1 MRDEAR
7 ALSAMQGTWVVMR
20 RELRALLQ
28 DRRSVTMMI
37 VFGLVLPVVIGN
49 SGAGTKG
56 NPKLILGILT
66 EVLVFPYI
74 AGLQAA
80 LTSFIGEREH
90 GTLGPLLATPLSNV
104 SIFAGKLLG
113 AAYLPSLV
121 TSAVGFVAFISIL
134 HGKASDPLNDKVVA
148 HSSFAFTI
156 VLSLVAGFTMVA
168 LGLLLGSKAKSV
180 RGAQAITAVVVFPVI
195 FGVQV
200 LAFIV
205 VDHSALFAWSVLAG
219 LVVAIIAG
227 LVFAARLWNREEA
240 LVSSG

>member
-1 MRDEAR
+1 MRDEIR
-7 ALSAMQGTWVVMR
+7 ALPVLPGTFVVMR

-28 DRRSVTMMI
+28 DRRSVTMMGI
-37 VFGLVLPVVIGN
+37 FGLLLPVLVANGAIG
-49 SGAGTKG
+49 SKG
-56 NPKLILGILT
+56 KPAIVLGILT

-80 LTSFIGEREH
+80 LTAFVGEREH

-113 AAYLPSLV
+113 AAYVPSLA
-121 TSAVGFVAFISIL
+121 TSAVGLIAFLTFL
-134 HGKASDPLNDKVVA
+134 HGKASDPLTIVA
-148 HSSFAFTI
+148 HSTLIETAL
-156 VLSLVAGFTMVA
+156 LSLIAGFAMVVF
-168 LGLLLGSKAKSV
+168 GLLIGSKSKSV

-200 LAFIV
+200 LAQV
-205 VDHSALFAWSVLAG
+205 VLKHNAVFALTVMAA
-219 LVVAIIAG
+219 LVVAITAS
-227 LVFAARLWNREEA
+227 LWLSARIWNREEA